1 MTNSIFQRYT
11 LLVLLCAAPSAWAI
25 TPEKSAE
32 NYQRC
37 TTLSASSPTKALA
50 MAEKWIQTDNTP
62 SAYHCRA
69 ISLFALKRYSLA
81 AAALEDLGT
90 KLTDNNPSLLSNV
103 LRQAAKSWELA
114 GEAAKAITVLTGAI
128 RATSDIALDQ
138 PAMARVCA
146 ELLMDRGMLYLAGGR
161 DLYAVQDFDQGLSLA
176 PDHPALLLARAK
188 LFIKLQDN
196 TLARRDL
203 NALLKAQP
211 GHATAGALL
220 GQLPSDQHGVK
231 AKN

>member
-1 MTNSIFQRYT
+1 MLQTFAILFAVFITCVAST
-11 LLVLLCAAPSAWAI
+11 SAGAI

-90 KLTDNNPSLLSNV
+90 KLTDNNLTLLSNV

-114 GEAAKAITVLTGAI
+114 GEASKAITVLTQAI
-128 RATSDIALDQ
+128 RATSDVALDQ
-138 PAMARVCA
+138 PPMARVCA
-146 ELLMDRGMLYLAGGR
+146 ELLMDRGVLYLAGGR
-161 DLYAVQDFDQGLSLA
+161 DLYAVQDFDQGLSLM

-188 LFIKLQDN
+188 LFIKLQEN
-196 TLARRDL
+196 ILARKDL
-203 NALLKAQP
+203 NTLLKAQP

-220 GQLPSDQHGVK
+220 NQLPS
-231 AKN
+231 N